1 MGLARTAPPLTA
13 PPPRSGRAA
22 DDDDDGRRLAHPP
35 LDTTPLACPLH
46 SHPHMAIGIA
56 SLRAPF
62 FCARVAR
69 FTSETR
75 SKTLRSLRPL
85 FRGLAARGACESA
98 CPVTVPTL
106 SRHRY
111 RKGAFVRI

>member
-13 PPPRSGRAA
+13 PPRSGRAA
-22 DDDDDGRRLAHPP
+22 DDDDDDGRRLAHPP
-35 LDTTPLACPLH
+35 LDTTSLACPLH

-62 FCARVAR
+62 FLRARRAFHIGDSVH
-69 FTSETR
+69 
-75 SKTLRSLRPL
+75 KTLRSLRPL

-111 RKGAFVRI
+111 RKGAVRI

>member
-13 PPPRSGRAA
+13 PPRSGRAA
-22 DDDDDGRRLAHPP
+22 DDDDDDGRRPAHPP

-56 SLRAPF
+56 SLRVPF

-75 SKTLRSLRPL
+75 SKTLRSLRRLCFEGSRRSLPVL
-85 FRGLAARGACESA
+85 FSA
-98 CPVTVPTL
+98 HL
-106 SRHRY
+106 
-111 RKGAFVRI
+111 K